1 MNEPVYMVT
10 DKIITRVAEIAELT
24 GKAAV
29 TAHLSK
35 NPMLRR
41 KNRISTIYGT
51 LAIEQN
57 TLSIDQI
64 TAVLNGKR
72 IIAPPK
78 DIEEVKN
85 AYEIYEYMDSLDPYS
100 IEDLLKAHSVMMR
113 GLIDEAGVFRSRPAG
128 VADSRTGEIIHFG
141 TLPRYVSEA
150 VENLMLWAKESSAH
164 MLIKSCIFHYE
175 FELIHPFADGNGRMG
190 RLWHTLMLSK
200 WNALFAWLPIESMI
214 REHQQEYYNVINFCN
229 SSCDDTKF
237 IEFMLD
243 TVKQTLEETEEA
255 KKAEKEQGNEQD

>member
-1 MNEPVYMVT
+1 MNEPQFSVT
-10 DKIITRVAEIAELT
+10 ERIITQVAEIAELI
-24 GKAAV
+24 GKISV
-29 TAHLSK
+29 TSGLDK

-57 TLSIDQI
+57 TLTVEQV

-72 IIAPPK
+72 VIAPPK

-85 AYEIYEYMDSLDPYS
+85 AYEIYEYIDTLDPYS
-100 IEDLLKAHSVMMR
+100 IDDLLKAHGVMMR
-113 GLIDEAGVFRSRPAG
+113 GLVDEAGEFRSRPVG
-128 VADSRTGEIIHFG
+128 MADSRTGEIIHLG
-141 TLPRYVSEA
+141 TLPRYVHGAIES
-150 VENLMLWAKESSAH
+150 LMRWSKSSKVH

-200 WNALFAWLPIESMI
+200 WNKIFAWLPVESMI
-214 REHQQEYYNVINFCN
+214 KDNQREYYNVINSCN
-229 SSCDDTKF
+229 NSLDDTRF

-243 TVKQTLEETEEA
+243 VIKQTVLEIE
-255 KKAEKEQGNEQD
+255 